1 MKRTIIAVTLSI
13 FTCPIANAEINVVQ
27 VPAACGTIAEVRD
40 FLSRYVENRQ
50 TVGIG
55 RNSQEEPTVVL
66 VSGTN
71 GHWAMVASMSPTQ
84 SCIIASGHSWQP
96 VTARDAKAL

>member
-55 RNSQEEPTVVL
+55 GNSGNWLIKMRDQSDKP
-66 VSGTN
+66 SADRIGTFIRL
-71 GHWAMVASMSPTQ
+71 W
-84 SCIIASGHSWQP
+84 
-96 VTARDAKAL
+96 RL